1 MSAQAEPVREWNDQT
16 LSQPKPVPR
25 PPESHKN
32 INLDAK
38 LRLTNRVFAAEND
51 LDKLYDWQREAV
63 AKIKSVNSSQL
74 AFSAAAE
81 KQMTAAERRLS
92 DVGEAVDEMARSLEA
107 TVTEVHNQG
116 GGFIQSWGIP
126 RRPF

>member
-1 MSAQAEPVREWNDQT
+1 M
-16 LSQPKPVPR
+16 
-25 PPESHKN
+25 
-32 INLDAK
+32 
-38 LRLTNRVFAAEND
+38 FAAEND